1 MDKKA
6 ANKSEKAR
14 VLRKY
19 RKEFKEL
26 LPEHLKGVPDSFTAN
41 SISNKDLQLLKD
53 AYDSLKSE
61 LKRNKGGMARKTRMF

>member
-26 LPEHLKGVPDSFTAN
+26 LPEHLKGATAN

-61 LKRNKGGMARKTRMF
+61 LKRNDGGIARKTRMF